1 MLISINSIL
10 NVTTD
15 NTFIMDSYNI
25 DNRLCMASVGE
36 HSSVGENSQTT
47 GTLSSEPLDKFINE
61 LRSDLH
67 NELKG
72 ISSINWK

>member
-1 MLISINSIL
+1 
-10 NVTTD
+10 
-15 NTFIMDSYNI
+15 
-25 DNRLCMASVGE
+25 MASVGE
-36 HSSVGENSQTT
+36 HSYVGENSQTT